1 MKKILLSIVSVA
13 LAMPMLTSCI
23 QEIDPQTSYV
33 TQKQASETPGFFESS
48 VASLISNLNG
58 QFTYSGSSNHPYDF
72 GYPSSCSAML

>member
-1 MKKILLSIVSVA
+1 MKKIFLSIVSVA

-23 QEIDPQTSYV
+23 EEIDPQTNYV

-58 QFTYSGSSNHPYDF
+58 NFTYSGQ
-72 GYPSSCSAML
+72 PSVRLRLSFVLPAA